1 MLQGLYVLTSDT
13 HYPHHT
19 WIERIEC
26 IIQGGAE
33 FIQLREKTLSDQ
45 ALQPLA
51 QDIQHL
57 CHDYG
62 ATLIINDRVSLA
74 RRIRADGVHIG
85 QTDCSLRHARELLG
99 NKKIIGVSCYR
110 SIYQALLAQKQGAD
124 YVAFGR
130 LFSSHTKPSAQQCPI
145 NVLQN
150 ACKQLKPSICAI
162 GGITLNNVNLA
173 LRAGAH
179 LIASTHTVFNA
190 QDPYQAANNFH
201 QVGIMHR

>member
-19 WIERIEC
+19 WVERIEC
-26 IIQGGAE
+26 IIQGGAQ

-45 ALQPLA
+45 ALLPLA

-62 ATLIINDRVSLA
+62 ATLIINDRVNLA
-74 RRIRADGVHIG
+74 KRIQADGVHIG
-85 QTDCSLRHARELLG
+85 QSDYSLRHARELLG
-99 NKKIIGVSCYR
+99 NQKIIGVSCYR
-110 SIYQALLAQKQGAD
+110 NIYRALIAQKQGAD

-130 LFSSHTKPSAQQCPI
+130 LFPSPTKPCAQPCPI
-145 NVLQN
+145 NVLHS

-162 GGITLNNVNLA
+162 GGITIDNVNQP

-179 LIASTHTVFNA
+179 LIASSHTVFNA
-190 QDPYQAANNFH
+190 QDPYKAANNFH